1 MGLVCV
7 AWWRVRQR
15 GGRERAL
22 ALSFAM
28 ISLCVAV
35 SLPLS
40 GATTKMLVRS
50 AGVKYWRTV
59 RRPNIQDAV
68 PAALVVKD
76 GEAVRSFWDGQM
88 RPSAFHYRPWGWPV
102 ALWSLG
108 LLGLWA
114 PLCLALWIVLLCV
127 RRGAS
132 DPALVLPGVLVILV
146 VPTANAMALLAGVQQ
161 FLRVGAYNAIGAEV
175 ARRILG
181 LG

>member
-1 MGLVCV
+1 
-7 AWWRVRQR
+7 
-15 GGRERAL
+15 
-22 ALSFAM
+22 
-28 ISLCVAV
+28 
-35 SLPLS
+35 
-40 GATTKMLVRS
+40 
-50 AGVKYWRTV
+50 
-59 RRPNIQDAV
+59 
-68 PAALVVKD
+68 
-76 GEAVRSFWDGQM
+76 M
-88 RPSAFHYRPWGWPV
+88 RPGASHYRPWGWPV

-114 PLCLALWIVLLCV
+114 PLCYALWIVLLCV